1 MLRYLILF
9 VCGLT
14 LLASCGGGGGDMSVT
29 SLVCKTSNC
38 STTGPEVQLPYA
50 FFQQLNN
57 LPVVVDG
64 GPNTSSFGGNANMLY
79 ATVTVCAPGDPTKC
93 QAIDHVLVDTGSFGL
108 RILASKV
115 SGLVLPSV
123 KLSPNAQAPAPVW
136 ECLQFVIGGLWG
148 ATVQADVGLGQ
159 QWAANIPVQL
169 IQDDPSAPIQAT
181 ADCLTGSN
189 NQVLSSASQ
198 LGANGILGIGSVD
211 VDCGGQCVVGDY
223 SSGFVRYYSCPQG
236 ALSSSAC
243 TPTPVPLNFQVKN
256 PVYALPNGY
265 NNGVVLALPSVTGLG
280 AGVVHGELILG
291 VDSLPNNTLGS
302 SATRINLGTNPNS
315 ASYLSITTQFGGK
328 TYSDS
333 YLDTGTNG
341 LFFDSPTTIDKCLPW
356 YCPKSQLSFVASLSD
371 GDNFLQNQVAVPF
384 NVGTGIT
391 LPTYYA
397 FGDLAGPQPT
407 NAVTPSTPFSTFAW
421 GLPFFYGRRVAL
433 SIWDLSPGSTGPWYS
448 WSSL

>member
-14 LLASCGGGGGDMSVT
+14 LLAGCGGGGGDTSVT

-38 STTGPEVQLPYA
+38 STTGPEVNLPYA
-50 FFQQLNN
+50 FAQQANN

-64 GPNTSSFGGNANMLY
+64 GPDTSSFGGNANMLY
-79 ATVTVCAPGDPTKC
+79 ATVTVCAPGDPIKC
-93 QAIDHVLVDTGSFGL
+93 QTIDHVLVDTGSFGL

-115 SGLVLPSV
+115 KQLGLPPVD
-123 KLSPNAQAPAPVW
+123 LSPNSQAPIW

-148 ATVQADVGLGQ
+148 AIVRADVGLGQ
-159 QWAANIPVQL
+159 QWATNIPVQL
-169 IQDDPSAPIQAT
+169 IQDDSSAPIQAT
-181 ADCLTGSN
+181 NDCLTGSN

-211 VDCGGQCVVGDY
+211 VDCGSQCDTGGN
-223 SSGFVRYYSCPQG
+223 SSGFVRYYSCPLG
-236 ALSSSAC
+236 ASSSLAC
-243 TPTPVPLNFQVKN
+243 TPTAVHLNYQVQN

-328 TYSDS
+328 TYLDS

-341 LFFDSPTTIDKCLPW
+341 LFFDSPTAIDKCLPW
-356 YCPKSQLSFVASLSD
+356 YCPKSQLSFSAILSD
-371 GDNFLQNQVAVPF
+371 GDIPSQNQVTVSF

-407 NAVTPSTPFSTFAW
+407 NAVTSSAAFSTFAW
-421 GLPFFYGRRVAL
+421 GLPFFYGKRVAL
-433 SIWDLSPGSTGPWYS
+433 SIWDLSSGSAGPWYS